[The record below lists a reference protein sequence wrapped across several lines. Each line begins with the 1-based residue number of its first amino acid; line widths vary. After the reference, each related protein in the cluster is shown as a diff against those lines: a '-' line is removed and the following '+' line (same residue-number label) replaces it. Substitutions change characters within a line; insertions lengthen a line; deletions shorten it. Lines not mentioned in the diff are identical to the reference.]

1 MAQTPPPQSL
11 LSRDHWIFAQGW
23 GWAGHSDSTS
33 PASSSDSSGSC
44 PCDGA
49 RGLPQPAVL
58 DRGSQA
64 AEAAPTTPRRARS
77 GPAGGQRQS
86 ASEREKLRM
95 RTLAR
100 ALQELRRFLPPSV
113 VPAGQSLTKI
123 ETLRLAIRYIGH
135 LSAVLG
141 LSEES
146 LQRRRLQRGE
156 VGSPRGCPLCP
167 DGGPTQAQT
176 QTQTQRE
183 GLELGQGQGQGLG
196 QGQERGRVVR
206 ARASWGSSPAC
217 PGARA
222 APERLGS
229 GVHDADHWATPPYC
243 PKIQSPPYSSQ
254 GTTSDASL
262 WTPPQSCPWT
272 QSSPEP
278 RNPPA
283 HWTTPPA
290 TLELAAVYQVC
301 VWTSL
306 SSPASRLQRISF
318 FLDPSLSTPGLSN
331 GGRMEGTP
339 GSLGEEVGPWEVQ
352 ATPLSPQVVFTAVG
366 KRGIRKDGHADRKIA
381 SSAIKGAV
389 EEGSPG

>member
-49 RGLPQPAVL
+49 RGLPQSAVPG
-58 DRGSQA
+58 RGSQA
-64 AEAAPTTPRRARS
+64 AEAAQTTPRRARS
-77 GPAGGQRQS
+77 GSAGGQRQS

-113 VPAGQSLTKI
+113 APAGQSLTKI
-123 ETLRLAIRYIGH
+123 ETLRLAIRYISH

-156 VGSPRGCPLCP
+156 AGSPRGCPLCA
-167 DGGPTQAQT
+167 DGGPAQA
-176 QTQTQRE
+176 QTQRE
-183 GLELGQGQGQGLG
+183 GLELGQGQGQGRG
-196 QGQERGRVVR
+196 QGRGRVVR
-206 ARASWGSSPAC
+206 VRASWGSSPAC
-217 PGARA
+217 PGARE
-222 APERLGS
+222 APERLGC
-229 GVHDADHWATPPYC
+229 GVHDTDPWATPPYC
-243 PKIQSPPYSSQ
+243 PKIQSPPNSFQ
-254 GTTSDASL
+254 GTTFDASL

-278 RNPPA
+278 GNPPA
-283 HWTTPPA
+283 PWTTPPA
-290 TLELAAVYQVC
+290 TLELAAVYQGLSVSPESRLPLG
-301 VWTSL
+301 TPSL
-306 SSPASRLQRISF
+306 LPRPSCQRLQPQTPWGCWSHSTEVLPASEDQGPGATF
-318 FLDPSLSTPGLSN
+318 QLS
-331 GGRMEGTP
+331 E
-339 GSLGEEVGPWEVQ
+339 
-352 ATPLSPQVVFTAVG
+352 ASPPQ
-366 KRGIRKDGHADRKIA
+366 
-381 SSAIKGAV
+381 SSALRFSGCPDLWQEDLEGARL
-389 EEGSPG
+389 GIFY

>member
-58 DRGSQA
+58 DRGSEA

-156 VGSPRGCPLCP
+156 AGSSRGCPLCP
-167 DGGPTQAQT
+167 DGGPAQA

-183 GLELGQGQGQGLG
+183 GLELGLGLGQGQGQG
-196 QGQERGRVVR
+196 RGRVVR
-206 ARASWGSSPAC
+206 SWASWGSSPAC

-229 GVHDADHWATPPYC
+229 GVHDADPWATPPYC

-272 QSSPEP
+272 QPSPEP

-283 HWTTPPA
+283 PWTTPPA
-290 TLELAAVYQVC
+290 TLELATVYQGLSVSPESC
-301 VWTSL
+301 LSL
-306 SSPASRLQRISF
+306 GTPSLLPHPSCQRLQPQTPWGCWSHSTEVLPTSEDQGQGAAF
-318 FLDPSLSTPGLSN
+318 QLS
-331 GGRMEGTP
+331 E
-339 GSLGEEVGPWEVQ
+339 
-352 ATPLSPQVVFTAVG
+352 ASPPQ
-366 KRGIRKDGHADRKIA
+366 
-381 SSAIKGAV
+381 SSALRFSGCPELWQEDLEGARV
-389 EEGSPG
+389 SIFY